1 MWGGGVGG
9 RGRTG
14 LGVGLSIGSG
24 GGVGE
29 GDVQVRLGDEVGLG
43 VRGGTAGCWR
53 WWLLTLAECGGK
65 VGVGSGVSM
74 VLAYCWVFGVGGRC

>member
-1 MWGGGVGG
+1 MGVVLG
-9 RGRTG
+9 RA
-14 LGVGLSIGSG
+14 
-24 GGVGE
+24 
-29 GDVQVRLGDEVGLG
+29 DVQVRLGDEVGLG

-65 VGVGSGVSM
+65 VGVGSGVRM